1 MKTGK
6 WMYFI
11 DGNDIDR
18 VWSKIVKALADGDGP
33 LAKTGVVST
42 AKVAASPNGRGGYIS
57 SFSLSE
63 TYCQIGL
70 AETIIAWRTDP
81 T

>member
-11 DGNDIDR
+11 DGSDIDR

-42 AKVAASPNGRGGYIS
+42 AKVAATPNGRGGYVS

-63 TYCQIGL
+63 NYC
-70 AETIIAWRTDP
+70 
-81 T
+81 